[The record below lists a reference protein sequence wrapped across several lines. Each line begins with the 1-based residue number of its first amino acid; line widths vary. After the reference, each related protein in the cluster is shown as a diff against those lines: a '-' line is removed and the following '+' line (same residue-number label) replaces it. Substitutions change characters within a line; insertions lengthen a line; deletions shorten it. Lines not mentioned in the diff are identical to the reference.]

1 MNGLAT
7 ITALSREFG
16 TPDYVLGGGGN
27 TSVKTAET
35 LWIKP
40 SGTQLNEMT
49 PERFVAIDRK
59 RLAALY
65 AYPPAADAAVRE
77 NDVKELMLA
86 ARVDPNGGRPSV
98 ETPLHDMLEAKFVV
112 HTHPAWVNGLTCGM
126 TGEAAARRLFPDA
139 LWVPYIDPGFT
150 LSMDV
155 KARVA
160 NYRKQHGA
168 HPAVILLENHG
179 IFVAGDSAEAIR
191 GHYAAVMTALR
202 AEYHRSGVSLELKY
216 RSPTIEHEVKD
227 VSAIL
232 ADLFEG
238 DTLAV
243 AASAPFA
250 TADGPLTPD
259 HMVYAKAF
267 PYRGALTREG
277 FAAYRS
283 ERGYLPRIIDTP
295 EGVFAVRNT
304 VTAAELSLALA
315 RDGGL
320 VRQLAAAFG
329 GVRYLDDAA
338 RRFIESWEVESY
350 REQQAIARG

>member
-1 MNGLAT
+1 MSGLDT

-40 SGTQLNEMT
+40 SGTQLNGMT

-65 AYPPAADAAVRE
+65 AYQPAADAAVRE

-98 ETPLHDMLEAKFVV
+98 ETPLHDMLEAAYVV
-112 HTHPAWVNGLTCGM
+112 HTHPAWVNGLTCAVE
-126 TGEAAARRLFPDA
+126 GETAAARLFPEA

-155 KARVA
+155 KTRVED
-160 NYRKQHGA
+160 YRSRYGRQ
-168 HPAVILLENHG
+168 PAVILLENHG
-179 IFVAGDSAEAIR
+179 IFVAGDTPEAVR
-191 GHYAAVMTALR
+191 EQYRHVMDALKAAYIGAGIPRTLR
-202 AEYHRSGVSLELKY
+202 Y
-216 RSPTIEHEVKD
+216 RSPTLEREVKD
-227 VSAIL
+227 LSGL
-232 ADLFEG
+232 LGGLFERE
-238 DTLAV
+238 TLAV

-250 TADGPLTPD
+250 VAEGPLTPD

-267 PYRGALTREG
+267 PYRGELTREG
-277 FAAYRS
+277 LAAYRD
-283 ERGYLPRIIDTP
+283 ERGYPPRIIDTP
-295 EGVFAVRNT
+295 VGVFAVRDT
-304 VTAAELSLALA
+304 PPAAELTLALA

-329 GVRYLDDAA
+329 GVRYLGDAA

-350 REQQAIARG
+350 REQQIAK